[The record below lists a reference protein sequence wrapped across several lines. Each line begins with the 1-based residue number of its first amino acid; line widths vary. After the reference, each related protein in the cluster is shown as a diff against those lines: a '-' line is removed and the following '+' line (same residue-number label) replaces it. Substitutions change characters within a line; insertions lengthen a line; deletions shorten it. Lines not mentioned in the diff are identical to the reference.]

1 MASLENTKIKDTYEA
16 LIKISDNGEAGTTEK
31 QLSDGAGNNLGVSVD
46 TNGNVTANGR
56 VAFGSIKDTGEN
68 IEVTKFVDQADGI
81 SNNDNDTSI
90 PTSAAVKDYVDTKIT
105 AEDLDFTGDSGSG
118 SVDLDSQ
125 TLDIRGTGI
134 VSTSASGQDI
144 TINAPGT
151 NLSNTKTNSDVTIAS
166 STGTNTTIS
175 AASTTEAGVM
185 VASDKTKLNHIS
197 VTQAVDL
204 DSMET
209 SIATNGANISTN
221 ATNIGNNTSSISTNT
236 ANISNNASAISTNT
250 SNISTN
256 TSNISTNAANISSN
270 DGDIANL
277 QQDVNDIETKTD
289 FISVTQAVNL
299 DTMESNIATNNA
311 KNSYPTADAT
321 KVGFISVTQ
330 AVDLDAME
338 SDISTNAGNIST
350 NTTNISTNTGDIS
363 TNAANISTNTSNIS
377 SNTTALGQKLPVNNP
392 TATGQNITIN
402 ATGSSCGIKMAQG
415 TMGSNTWTFTNSGA
429 YKYINNSSYSTT
441 TPQFT
446 IASDRITYGTTGAYG
461 FGGSGFQIGG
471 STSVNRLDEY
481 ETGTYNPDLLI
492 LAMGGVSVTL
502 NASHSNVLAWTN
514 NSTYVKIGDVVH
526 VNVDLTFRTSS
537 WYTSTFYTMALDNLP
552 FTPVHIYSAT
562 GGYYTNGV
570 NTASG
575 ASSYATYRLQ
585 GFSYGGTATHVIG
598 FYKAVANGSWGSSNH
613 YANHF
618 NATGLSYGQQIK
630 GHFSYTT
637 S

>member
-81 SNNDNDTSI
+81 SNNDNDTSL

-144 TINAPGT
+144 LINAPGT
-151 NLSNTKTNSDVTIAS
+151 NLSNTKTNADVTIAS

-209 SIATNGANISTN
+209 GIATNGANISTN

-236 ANISNNASAISTNT
+236 ANISNNASDISTNT
-250 SNISTN
+250 TNISTN
-256 TSNISTNAANISSN
+256 TSNIGTNAANISSN

-311 KNSYPTADAT
+311 KNSYPSADAT
-321 KVGFISVTQ
+321 KVGHISVTQ

-338 SDISTNAGNIST
+338 S
-350 NTTNISTNTGDIS
+350 
-363 TNAANISTNTSNIS
+363 NIS
-377 SNTTALGQKLPVNNP
+377 SNTSALGQKLNVSNP

-429 YKYINNSSYSTT
+429 YKYINNSSYSST

-461 FGGSGFQIGG
+461 FGSSGFQIGG

-502 NASHSNVLAWTN
+502 NASHSNVLTWNN

-526 VNVDLTFRTSS
+526 VSVDLQFRTSS

-552 FTPVHIYSAT
+552 FTPSSIYTAT

-570 NTASG
+570 NTG
-575 ASSYATYRLQ
+575 TNASSYATYRLQ
-585 GFSYGGTATHVIG
+585 GFSYGGSATNVIG

-618 NATGLSYGQQIK
+618 NATGTGYGQLIK